1 VVGQLGTRQRLLV
14 GLIAFGV
21 LVGVATA
28 TVAQSSSSPGRTVPS
43 ITWETADPSVAP
55 PPPLTAGVLG
65 FGVAYGD
72 TLTWKN
78 DKDLA
83 RALQDANDLG
93 ATWIRVDLSWNDIQ
107 PESSGDYLW
116 GRFDRIAEGARAHR
130 LNVLATIAYTPAWA
144 RQSACM
150 DTPSCAPADPAA
162 FAAFAAKAAA
172 RYAPVGVHTWEVWN
186 EPNYGFW
193 TPRADPAGYERL
205 LADTSAALRK
215 ADSRAFV
222 VLGGLAA
229 VPTDSVKG
237 ALSPYDF
244 LSAVFK
250 LGGGRAVDAVGYHP
264 YNGAN
269 LPSAYGDGQ
278 TPFDKITGTK
288 DSVAAALAKYGSADT
303 PIWITETGVS
313 TNAPGPAADGTSY
326 QPAASHVTEA
336 YQAQIAANT
345 VTTLAANPH
354 VATMFWYSDQDS
366 AQAQDYTDLGAFF
379 GLRRYDGTARP
390 AFGALKT
397 AISAYMAAH

>member
-1 VVGQLGTRQRLLV
+1 MKQIGIRQRLLV

-21 LVGVATA
+21 CIGVATA
-28 TVAQSSSSPGRTVPS
+28 TVAQSSSSPGRSVPS
-43 ITWETADPSVAP
+43 ITWESAQPTVAP

-83 RALQDANDLG
+83 RALQDADDLG

-107 PESSGDYLW
+107 PDSSNDYLW
-116 GRFDRIAEGARAHR
+116 SRFDRIAEGARVHR

-144 RQSACM
+144 RQAGCM
-150 DTPSCAPADPAA
+150 DSPSCAPADPAA
-162 FAAFAAKAAA
+162 FAAFAAKVAA
-172 RYAPVGVHTWEVWN
+172 RYAPLGVHTWEVWN
-186 EPNYGFW
+186 EPNFGFW

-215 ADSRAFV
+215 ADPKAFV

-229 VPTDSVKG
+229 VRTDPATG

-244 LSAVFK
+244 VSAVFK
-250 LGGGRAVDAVGYHP
+250 LGGNHAVDAVAYHP
-264 YNGAN
+264 YNGAD
-269 LPSAYGDGQ
+269 LPSSYANGE
-278 TPFDKITGTK
+278 TPFDRISSSG
-288 DSVAAALAKYGSADT
+288 DSVAAALAEYGSANM

-313 TNAPGPAADGTSY
+313 TNAPGNAADGTSNRPDGTY
-326 QPAASHVTEA
+326 VTEG

-345 VTTLAANPH
+345 VSTLAANPH

-366 AQAQDYTDLGAFF
+366 ALAQDYSDLGAFF
-379 GLRRYDGTARP
+379 GLRRFDGSPKP

-397 AISAYMAAH
+397 AIAAYTAAH

>member
-1 VVGQLGTRQRLLV
+1 MRQLAIRQRLLV
-14 GLIAFGV
+14 GLIALGV
-21 LVGVATA
+21 LIGVATA
-28 TVAQSSSSPGRTVPS
+28 TVAQSSSSPTRSVPS
-43 ITWETADPSVAP
+43 ITWESAGPSVAP

-78 DKDLA
+78 DKDLD

-107 PESSGDYLW
+107 PDSPNEYLW
-116 GRFDRIAEGARAHR
+116 NRFDRIAAGARAHR
-130 LNVLATIAYTPAWA
+130 LNVLATIAYAPAWA
-144 RQSACM
+144 RAAGCA
-150 DTPSCAPADPAA
+150 DVPSCAPADPAA
-162 FAAFAAKAAA
+162 FAAFAAKAGA

-193 TPRADPAGYERL
+193 SPRADPAGYDRL
-205 LADTSAALRK
+205 LADASAALRK

-229 VPTDSVKG
+229 VPTDSAKG
-237 ALSPYDF
+237 TLSPYDF
-244 LSAVFK
+244 LTAVFK
-250 LGGGRAVDAVGYHP
+250 LGGNHAVDAVGYHP

-269 LPSAYGDGQ
+269 LPSSYGDGQ
-278 TPFDKITGTK
+278 TPFDKISGTR
-288 DSVAAALAKYGSADT
+288 DSVAAALAKYGSADL
-303 PIWITETGVS
+303 PIWITETGVN
-313 TNAPGPAADGTSY
+313 TNAPGPAADGTST
-326 QPAASHVTEA
+326 PTGSHVTEP

-366 AQAQDYTDLGAFF
+366 AQAQDYSDLGAFF
-379 GLRRYDGTARP
+379 GLRRYDGSAKP

-397 AISAYMAAH
+397 AISAYVAAH